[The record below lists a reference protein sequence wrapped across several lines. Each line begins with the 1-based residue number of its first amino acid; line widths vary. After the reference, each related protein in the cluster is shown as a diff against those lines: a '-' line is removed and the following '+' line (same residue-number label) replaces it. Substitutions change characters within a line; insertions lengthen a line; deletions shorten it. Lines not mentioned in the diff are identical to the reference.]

1 MHRATIPL
9 LALATLALSGCSTA
23 AATPPGSAAPPA
35 ITARATGTVVAA
47 PDTATVVLG
56 VQTRDRS
63 ATAALTAN
71 SERANAVIGVLQGA
85 GVAPAD
91 IRTSQLTVY
100 PTTAPET
107 GRITGYE
114 VSNQVT
120 ATLHDIGA
128 AGALIDQAAAAAGD
142 AIRVQTISFS
152 IADESAARAE
162 ARADAV
168 RRALAQARQLA
179 DAAGVGLG
187 PVRSIAE
194 LSGEQPPM
202 PYLAEADRAVQASD
216 RAWTIVRP
224 GPLTDDPA
232 TGRVRLG
239 TEPFREAVR
248 REDVAAVLAAVLAEP
263 RSAGLT
269 LYLAEGEDP
278 VQEALA
284 AAAG

>member
-9 LALATLALSGCSTA
+9 LALTLALSGCSTA
-23 AATPPGSAAPPA
+23 AATPPGSPAPPA

-56 VQTRDRS
+56 VETRDRS
-63 ATAALTAN
+63 ATAALGAN
-71 SERANAVIGVLQGA
+71 SDRAGAVIGVLQGA

-91 IRTSQLTVY
+91 IRTSRLTVY

-120 ATLHDIGA
+120 ATLHDIAA

-142 AIRVQTISFS
+142 AIRVQTIQFS

-168 RRALAQARQLA
+168 RRALTQARQLA

-187 PVRSIAE
+187 PVRSIVEVA
-194 LSGEQPPM
+194 GEPPVA
-202 PYLAEADRAVQASD
+202 YKAEADRAVQA
-216 RAWTIVRP
+216 VPLQP
-224 GPLTDDPA
+224 GT
-232 TGRVRLG
+232 
-239 TEPFREAVR
+239 
-248 REDVAAVLAAVLAEP
+248 
-263 RSAGLT
+263 
-269 LYLAEGEDP
+269 
-278 VQEALA
+278 QELSVTVEVVHDIA
-284 AAAG
+284 

>member
-9 LALATLALSGCSTA
+9 LALAAFALSGCAPAPAPS
-23 AATPPGSAAPPA
+23 GQAAPPA

-47 PDTATVVLG
+47 PDTASVVLG
-56 VQTRDRS
+56 VATRDRS
-63 ATAALTAN
+63 ATAALAAN
-71 SERANAVIGVLQGA
+71 SERANAVVGVLQGA

-120 ATLHDIGA
+120 ATLHDIAA

-142 AIRVQTISFS
+142 AIRVQTIQFS

-187 PVRSIAE
+187 AVRSIVE
-194 LSGEQPPM
+194 LAGEQPPIA
-202 PYLAEADRAVQASD
+202 YKAEAADRAVQS
-216 RAWTIVRP
+216 V
-224 GPLTDDPA
+224 
-232 TGRVRLG
+232 
-239 TEPFREAVR
+239 
-248 REDVAAVLAAVLAEP
+248 
-263 RSAGLT
+263 
-269 LYLAEGEDP
+269 P
-278 VQEALA
+278 VQPGTQELA
-284 AAAG
+284 VTVEVVHDIA

>member
-1 MHRATIPL
+1 MQRATIPL
-9 LALATLALSGCSTA
+9 LAVTFATAAVALSGCSA
-23 AATPPGSAAPPA
+23 AAAPPPGSAAPPA

-56 VQTRDRS
+56 VDTRDRS
-63 ATAALTAN
+63 ATAALAAN

-120 ATLHDIGA
+120 ATLRDIAA

-142 AIRVQTISFS
+142 AIRVQTIQFS

-162 ARADAV
+162 ARAGAV
-168 RRALAQARQLA
+168 RSALAQARQLA
-179 DAAGVGLG
+179 DAAGVRLG
-187 PVRSIAE
+187 PVRSIVE
-194 LSGEQPPM
+194 MSGEQPPM
-202 PYLAEADRAVQASD
+202 PYKAEADRAVQSVP
-216 RAWTIVRP
+216 IQP
-224 GPLTDDPA
+224 GT
-232 TGRVRLG
+232 
-239 TEPFREAVR
+239 
-248 REDVAAVLAAVLAEP
+248 
-263 RSAGLT
+263 
-269 LYLAEGEDP
+269 
-278 VQEALA
+278 QELSVMVEVVHDIA
-284 AAAG
+284 

>member
-9 LALATLALSGCSTA
+9 LALATFALSGCAPTA
-23 AATPPGSAAPPA
+23 AAPSGQAAPPA

-47 PDTATVVLG
+47 PDTASVVLG
-56 VQTRDRS
+56 VTTRDRS
-63 ATAALTAN
+63 ATAALAAN
-71 SERANAVIGVLQGA
+71 SERANAVVGVLQGA

-91 IRTSQLTVY
+91 TVY
-100 PTTAPET
+100 PTSAPET

-120 ATLHDIGA
+120 ATLHDIAA

-142 AIRVQTISFS
+142 AIRVQTIQFS

-187 PVRSIAE
+187 AVRSIVE
-194 LSGEQPPM
+194 LAGEQPPIA
-202 PYLAEADRAVQASD
+202 YKAEAADRAVQSVP
-216 RAWTIVRP
+216 IQP
-224 GPLTDDPA
+224 GTQEL
-232 TGRVRLG
+232 
-239 TEPFREAVR
+239 AVTV
-248 REDVAAVLAAVLAEP
+248 EVVHDIA
-263 RSAGLT
+263 
-269 LYLAEGEDP
+269 
-278 VQEALA
+278 
-284 AAAG
+284 

>member
-9 LALATLALSGCSTA
+9 LAVTFATAALALAGCSA
-23 AATPPGSAAPPA
+23 AAAAPPGSAAPPA
-35 ITARATGTVVAA
+35 ITARAVGTVVAA

-56 VQTRDRS
+56 VETRDRS

-85 GVAPAD
+85 GVAAAD

-120 ATLHDIGA
+120 ATLHDIAA
-128 AGALIDQAAAAAGD
+128 AGALIDQAAAAAAD
-142 AIRVQTISFS
+142 AIRVQTIQFS
-152 IADESAARAE
+152 IADESTARAE

-187 PVRSIAE
+187 PVRSIVE
-194 LSGEQPPM
+194 LSGEQPPT
-202 PYLAEADRAVQASD
+202 PYKAEADRAQLAVPIQ
-216 RAWTIVRP
+216 P
-224 GPLTDDPA
+224 GTQELTVTVEVVHDIA
-232 TGRVRLG
+232 
-239 TEPFREAVR
+239 
-248 REDVAAVLAAVLAEP
+248 
-263 RSAGLT
+263 
-269 LYLAEGEDP
+269 
-278 VQEALA
+278 
-284 AAAG
+284 

>member
-23 AATPPGSAAPPA
+23 AATPPGTSAPPA

-56 VQTRDRS
+56 VETRDRS
-63 ATAALTAN
+63 ATAALAAN

-100 PTTAPET
+100 PTSAPET
-107 GRITGYE
+107 GRITGYQ

-142 AIRVQTISFS
+142 AIRVQTITFS

-202 PYLAEADRAVQASD
+202 PHRAEADQAAYAV
-216 RAWTIVRP
+216 
-224 GPLTDDPA
+224 
-232 TGRVRLG
+232 
-239 TEPFREAVR
+239 
-248 REDVAAVLAAVLAEP
+248 
-263 RSAGLT
+263 
-269 LYLAEGEDP
+269 P
-278 VQEALA
+278 VQPGTQELA
-284 AAAG
+284 VTVEVVHEIAG

>member
-1 MHRATIPL
+1 MQPIPPPFRLEGMHRATIPL
-9 LALATLALSGCSTA
+9 LALAALALAGCSSA
-23 AATPPGSAAPPA
+23 AATPPGAPAPPT

-56 VQTRDRS
+56 VETRDGS

-71 SERANAVIGVLQGA
+71 SEAANAVMGVLQGA

-120 ATLHDIGA
+120 ATLHDIAA
-128 AGALIDQAAAAAGD
+128 AGAVIDQAAAAAGD
-142 AIRVQTISFS
+142 AIRVQTIRFS

-168 RRALAQARQLA
+168 RRALAQAQQLA

-187 PVRSIAE
+187 PVRSIIEAP
-194 LSGEQPPM
+194 GEQPPL
-202 PYLAEADRAVQASD
+202 PYRAEADVAQQSVPIQ
-216 RAWTIVRP
+216 P
-224 GPLTDDPA
+224 GT
-232 TGRVRLG
+232 
-239 TEPFREAVR
+239 
-248 REDVAAVLAAVLAEP
+248 
-263 RSAGLT
+263 
-269 LYLAEGEDP
+269 
-278 VQEALA
+278 QELSVTVEVVHDIA
-284 AAAG
+284 